1 MKRFLAF
8 ALPILG
14 TFLVLGLGI
23 FLVRTQ
29 PEMIKARF
37 GALREAATSVAEEVA
52 HEVKEVLE

>member
-1 MKRFLAF
+1 MKRFLVF

-14 TFLVLGLGI
+14 TFLVLGLGV

-29 PEMIKARF
+29 PEAIRTRF
-37 GALREAATSVAEEVA
+37 GALRETATSVAEEVA